1 MRQAI
6 GIIAALAVAGGI
18 AAGVSSA
25 GAHHSMVM
33 YDRTKTVTLHG
44 TVVELVWSN
53 PHVFLRVNGRIADH
67 GPSAVWTLETSGPTN
82 LTRLPGWSATAL
94 KPGDRVR
101 VEINPLRE
109 GEQRSARLTRVTV
122 LDTGLELGTAYQDLD
137 LVRPK

>member
-1 MRQAI
+1 MKQAI
-6 GIIAALAVAGGI
+6 RIATALAVVSAVAGS
-18 AAGVSSA
+18 VRSVD
-25 GAHHSMVM
+25 AHHSMVM
-33 YDRTKTVTLHG
+33 YDRTRTVTLHG

-53 PHVFLRVNGRIADH
+53 PHVFLRVNGRIGDH
-67 GPSAVWTLETSGPTN
+67 GPSGIWMLETSGPTN
-82 LTRLPGWSATAL
+82 LARLPGWSATAL

-109 GEQRSARLTRVTV
+109 GEQHNARLTRVTV